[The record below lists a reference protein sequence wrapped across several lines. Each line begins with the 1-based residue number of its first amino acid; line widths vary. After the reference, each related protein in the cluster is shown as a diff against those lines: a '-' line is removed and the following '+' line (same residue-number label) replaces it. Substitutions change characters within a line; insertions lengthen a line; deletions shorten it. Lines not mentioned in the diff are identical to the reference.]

1 MKSIFIT
8 GASAGIGKATAI
20 LFANQGWFVGIT
32 DVDEAG
38 LENLKQSTAGKIGF
52 SAVMDVT
59 DADRVA
65 SVLHDFSQ
73 AAQGRMDVL
82 FNNAGL
88 LRIDPFENIP
98 LTDHHAILNVN
109 NKGVINCTYHAF
121 PYLKNTP
128 GARVINMA
136 STAAIIST
144 PTEATY
150 SASKFWVRGLTD
162 ALHMEWKRH
171 GIHVCDIMP
180 NFVDTPM
187 VKKNFRKVVENLGV
201 VITAEQVA
209 ETVWKAATGERIH
222 WIVEPR
228 LFNRLS
234 FKLRGLSPS
243 KYEQSFMIEKAELQ
257 K

>member
-8 GASAGIGKATAI
+8 GASAGIGKATAE
-20 LFANQGWFVGIT
+20 LFADKGWFVGIT
-32 DVDEAG
+32 DVNESG
-38 LENLKQSTAGKIGF
+38 LENLKKNMADKIGF

-59 DADRVA
+59 DADKVA
-65 SVLHDFSQ
+65 VVLRDFCE
-73 AAQGRMDVL
+73 AAGGKIDIL

-88 LRIDPFENIP
+88 LRIGPFESIP
-98 LTDHHAILNVN
+98 LADQHAILNVN
-109 NKGVINCTYHAF
+109 NKGVLNCTYHAF

-136 STAAIIST
+136 STAAIIAT
-144 PTEATY
+144 PTEAAY
-150 SASKFWVRGLTD
+150 SASKFWVRGFTD

-171 GIHVCDIMP
+171 GIHVCDVMP

-187 VKKNFRKVVENLGV
+187 VKQNFTKLVENLGV
-201 VITAEQVA
+201 VLTAKHVA
-209 ETVWKAATGERIH
+209 ETVWKAATGDRIH

-243 KYEQSFMIEKAELQ
+243 KYEQSFMIGKAELQ

>member
-8 GASAGIGKATAI
+8 GASAGIGRATAI
-20 LFANQGWFVGIT
+20 LFAGKGWFVGIT
-32 DVDEAG
+32 DRDESG
-38 LENLKQSTAGKIGF
+38 LEDLKQSLAGKIGF

-65 SVLHDFSQ
+65 TVLREFSE
-73 AAQGRMDVL
+73 AAGGKMDIL

-88 LRIDPFENIP
+88 LRINPFENIT
-98 LTDHHAILNVN
+98 LEDQHAILNVN
-109 NKGVINCTYHAF
+109 NKGVLNCTYLAF
-121 PYLKNTP
+121 PYLKKTP

-136 STAAIIST
+136 STAAIIAT

-150 SASKFWVRGLTD
+150 SASKFWVRGFTD

-187 VKKNFRKVVENLGV
+187 VKKNFGKLVENLGV
-201 VITAEQVA
+201 VITAQDVA
-209 ETVWKAATGERIH
+209 KTVWKAVTGNRIH
-222 WIVEPR
+222 WVVDPR
-228 LFNRLS
+228 FFNRLS
-234 FKLRGLSPS
+234 FALRGLSPS
-243 KYEQSFMIEKAELQ
+243 KLEQSIMIEKAEL
-257 K
+257 